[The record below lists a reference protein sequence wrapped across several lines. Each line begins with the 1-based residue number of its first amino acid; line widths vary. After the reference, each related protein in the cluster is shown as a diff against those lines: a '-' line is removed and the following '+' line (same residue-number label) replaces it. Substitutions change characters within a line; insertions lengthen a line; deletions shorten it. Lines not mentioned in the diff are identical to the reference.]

1 MTMIVGAVF
10 SLVVNLMWLLIPA
23 EKCSLNHTCIDYII
37 FPILLSG
44 IGYGIFAGTAW
55 NGAFYLVERQKIG
68 TAIGLQGSICNLT
81 LLAIPPVFG
90 WLSDHSQ
97 QRDQGYFDPIVMQC
111 AISGLAI
118 LLSFC
123 NYFYDRTYND
133 GVLRL
138 NVEDRNKLFV
148 IKKFKFE

>member
-1 MTMIVGAVF
+1 
-10 SLVVNLMWLLIPA
+10 
-23 EKCSLNHTCIDYII
+23 
-37 FPILLSG
+37 
-44 IGYGIFAGTAW
+44 
-55 NGAFYLVERQKIG
+55 
-68 TAIGLQGSICNLT
+68 
-81 LLAIPPVFG
+81 
-90 WLSDHSQ
+90 
-97 QRDQGYFDPIVMQC
+97 MQC

-118 LLSFC
+118 LLSLC